1 MKSVVNE
8 ILDELEVLSNEI
20 DQKQIDEVIHLM
32 CDAHKNGNKVF
43 LAGAGRSGCIV
54 RAFTN
59 RVMHLGFNCYVVGD
73 ITTPP
78 IKKNDI
84 LFLIS
89 GSGKTTSLVKQ
100 AEKSVSLGA
109 KIITITLNS
118 EGDIAKM
125 ASAKIILPGNTRLSN
140 NAGFVSR
147 QPIGS
152 AFEQLAWLTCDGLI
166 MLMRDALGQTNDDL
180 IAHHANLE

>member
-8 ILDELEVLSNEI
+8 ILDELEVLSNQI
-20 DQKQIDEVIHLM
+20 DQSQIDEVVEQM
-32 CDAHKNGNKVF
+32 TNAYKNHHKVF

-54 RAFTN
+54 RAFAN

-78 IKKNDI
+78 IKENDI
-84 LFLIS
+84 LFIIS

-109 KIITITLNS
+109 KIITITLNR

-125 ASAKIILPGNTRLSN
+125 ACAKIVLPGNTRLASN
-140 NAGFVSR
+140 EGFVSQ

-152 AFEQLAWLTCDGLI
+152 TFEQLAWLTCDGLI
-166 MLMRDALGQTNDDL
+166 MMTRDALGQTNDDL